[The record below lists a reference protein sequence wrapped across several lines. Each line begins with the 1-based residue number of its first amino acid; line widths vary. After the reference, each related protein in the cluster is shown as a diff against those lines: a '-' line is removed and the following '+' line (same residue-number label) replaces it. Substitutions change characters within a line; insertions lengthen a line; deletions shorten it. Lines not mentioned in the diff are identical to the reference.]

1 VKFLKVYTHFF
12 EKYFPSPLAIALL
25 LSFFTFFFCLVI
37 FNFEGNIFAKSAKIG
52 LFWFEG
58 IWNENLLA
66 FTIHMMLILVLGHI
80 LALSKAANIIIN
92 FGLKF
97 SKNTASAA
105 FTISLFTVLISLF
118 NWGLGLVFGAVFSR
132 KIGEYFTQQGKP
144 INYPLIGAAAYS
156 GMMVWHGGLSG
167 SATLTLAGASH
178 SLFDKVG
185 AISLADTTFS
195 WLNVFVTVLLILIL
209 PISLYFLGKK
219 VGSQPV
225 LNLKTNVKDEDDL
238 AQNQWLDKSN
248 FLGVFTGASILL
260 YWCFL
265 NFQKVNEGVSVLS
278 IINLQT
284 TNILL
289 LGLCFL
295 MHGSLA
301 NFTKALEKAI
311 GGASSILIQF
321 PLYFG
326 ILGMVQQSGLN
337 VLLSNLL
344 SSASSELYLSIYT
357 FFSAG
362 LLNVF
367 VPSGGGQWQLQGV
380 IIVEAAQKINADLP
394 KLIMAFC
401 YGDQLTNML
410 QPFWALPLLGI
421 TGLKAREILPYS
433 LLIFVIGLLVFLLGL
448 IIF

>member
-1 VKFLKVYTHFF
+1 
-12 EKYFPSPLAIALL
+12 
-25 LSFFTFFFCLVI
+25 
-37 FNFEGNIFAKSAKIG
+37 
-52 LFWFEG
+52 
-58 IWNENLLA
+58 
-66 FTIHMMLILVLGHI
+66 
-80 LALSKAANIIIN
+80 
-92 FGLKF
+92 
-97 SKNTASAA
+97 
-105 FTISLFTVLISLF
+105 
-118 NWGLGLVFGAVFSR
+118 
-132 KIGEYFTQQGKP
+132 
-144 INYPLIGAAAYS
+144 
-156 GMMVWHGGLSG
+156 
-167 SATLTLAGASH
+167 
-178 SLFDKVG
+178 LFDKVG